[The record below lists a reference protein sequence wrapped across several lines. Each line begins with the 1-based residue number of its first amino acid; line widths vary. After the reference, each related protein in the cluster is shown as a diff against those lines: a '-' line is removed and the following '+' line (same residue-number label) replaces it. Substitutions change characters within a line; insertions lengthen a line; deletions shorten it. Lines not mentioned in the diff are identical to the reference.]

1 MTRHSKLATLASLLV
16 LLVAAVFLNFL
27 LVTRGSEGD
36 GYSLSADFTSAD
48 GISSGSNVALAG
60 LRVGRVAS
68 VTLDPKTLFSHV
80 VMTLDPR
87 IRLPVD
93 SSIAVGSAGL
103 TSGNQLVIT
112 PGKQAARFAPGA
124 TITDTHDYVSLE
136 TQIGQ
141 YIFGSGP

>member
-27 LVTRGSEGD
+27 LVTRGSESG
-36 GYSLSADFTSAD
+36 GYRLTADFTAAD
-48 GISSGSNVALAG
+48 GISSGSNVVLAG

-80 VMTLDPR
+80 VMTLEPD
-87 IRLPVD
+87 IHLPVD

-112 PGKQAARFAPGA
+112 PGTQAARLAPGA
-124 TITDTHDYVSLE
+124 AITDTHDYRSLE

-141 YIFGSGP
+141 YIFGAGP